1 LVNLND
7 MPDDE
12 PMQAGIGTGERLG
25 RGLRWRVPCVGVL
38 SYEWLNGMG
47 VVICDNALPS
57 TA

>member
-1 LVNLND
+1 

-12 PMQAGIGTGERLG
+12 PMQAGNGTGERLG

-38 SYEWLNGMG
+38 FYEWLNGMG
-47 VVICDNALPS
+47 IVICDNALPS